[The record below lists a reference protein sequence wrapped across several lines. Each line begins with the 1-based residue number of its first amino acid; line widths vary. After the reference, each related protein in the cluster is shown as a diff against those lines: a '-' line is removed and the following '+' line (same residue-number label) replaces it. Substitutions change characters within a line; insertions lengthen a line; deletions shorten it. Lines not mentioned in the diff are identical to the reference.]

1 VAVQNG
7 LAVRRHFDER
17 HTGVVGDLAPLGDAG
32 VRAIERHDVERVF
45 SDNQIGESFFEQF
58 GVSTAAFA
66 RAGDTGIG
74 VDRDDEAGRLRMKAS
89 DRRVGHP
96 ESFFERLFEVENFEL
111 GDLDGLRCP
120 MRTVAGRGI
129 GKERD
134 GRDRQGGL
142 LKVGQAAP
150 DFTLPDVFGK
160 EVSLKSLLTKGP
172 VVISFY
178 RGEWRPF
185 CNIEMHGLQEAL
197 PKMRELDATLI
208 AISPEKPEH
217 GIIAAEKNKLTF
229 PVLSDFGNKVA
240 RQLG

>member
-1 VAVQNG
+1 MAAWTIIVCLDKKESNG
-7 LAVRRHFDER
+7 MARKVSDEQRESQIAREQRKELKEELAAQYANRPRKPIRHRRTIFLVL
-17 HTGVVGDLAPLGDAG
+17 GAIGLLVV
-32 VRAIERHDVERVF
+32 VF
-45 SDNQIGESFFEQF
+45 SLLAFWPAPAQTPTGGIPNG
-58 GVSTAAFA
+58 TA
-66 RAGDTGIG
+66 
-74 VDRDDEAGRLRMKAS
+74 S
-89 DRRVGHP
+89 
-96 ESFFERLFEVENFEL
+96 
-111 GDLDGLRCP
+111 
-120 MRTVAGRGI
+120 
-129 GKERD
+129 
-134 GRDRQGGL
+134 
-142 LKVGQAAP
+142 P